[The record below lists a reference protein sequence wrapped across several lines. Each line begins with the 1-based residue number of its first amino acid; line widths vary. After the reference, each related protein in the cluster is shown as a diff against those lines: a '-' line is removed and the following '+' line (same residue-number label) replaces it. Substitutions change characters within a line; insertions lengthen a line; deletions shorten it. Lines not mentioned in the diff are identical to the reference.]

1 MTTMNMMFQ
10 ERELVEET
18 ADRWWLF
25 LLTGI
30 GWLIFSLLV
39 FQWDY
44 TTVYAISF
52 LFGAVALFA
61 GVNEFFQITVST
73 TGWKIVHGI
82 LGVLFVIAA
91 AWAFV
96 HPHNAFATISALIGF
111 FFLFKGIFDVTA
123 AFATKPVFELWWIQL
138 IVGVIEILLAFWVA
152 GSFKD
157 KTILLVAYVGNHG
170 AVARD
175 HGAHLRVQAQRLEA
189 TGRLARERFAIHHGG
204 LREQDGARRRSGAR
218 GRAHRRAAVGSA
230 CSLIIFLLVG
240 IAAYKLR
247 SETGSAAP
255 IVLLGIAATI
265 TVLVFF
271 GIDTLRN
278 APETFSAIIGIALLA
293 VILDLVWKR
302 VRTTPP
308 VPAPQTPSA

>member
-1 MTTMNMMFQ
+1 MSIMSTMFH

-52 LFGAVALFA
+52 LFGAVALIA

-91 AWAFV
+91 IWAFV
-96 HPHNAFATISALIGF
+96 HPHNAFATLSALIGF
-111 FFLFKGIFDVTA
+111 FFLFKGIFDVTVA
-123 AFATKPVFELWWIQL
+123 ITTRPLFELWWMQL
-138 IVGVIEILLAFWVA
+138 VVGIIEILLAFWVA

-157 KTILLVAYVGNHG
+157 QTILLVAYVGIIALSRG
-170 AVARD
+170 ITE
-175 HGAHLRVQAQRLEA
+175 LI
-189 TGRLARERFAIHHGG
+189 LAF
-204 LREQDGARRRSGAR
+204 
-218 GRAHRRAAVGSA
+218 
-230 CSLIIFLLVG
+230 
-240 IAAYKLR
+240 KLR
-247 SETGSAAP
+247 G
-255 IVLLGIAATI
+255 LKKQ
-265 TVLVFF
+265 
-271 GIDTLRN
+271 
-278 APETFSAIIGIALLA
+278 LA
-293 VILDLVWKR
+293 
-302 VRTTPP
+302 
-308 VPAPQTPSA
+308 